1 MKKPKYEKPVVKD
14 LSSIQIVQGSCVSG
28 APEETMVDCTTVGN
42 IALGTCVPGGI
53 VYPPQTC
60 LDGSAAGYSCV
71 NGWGA
76 G

>member
-42 IALGTCVPGGI
+42 IALGSCFVDRTFSVLI
-53 VYPPQTC
+53 VFRSGKTNKVH
-60 LDGSAAGYSCV
+60 LS
-71 NGWGA
+71 
-76 G
+76 